1 MPAERVG
8 EPATERWTNQA
19 GEAEDRA
26 EESLIATALLCAVE
40 VANGGEGNWE
50 ERTGAEPL
58 DAAEEDQLLNVL

>member
-8 EPATERWTNQA
+8 EPATERWTDQA
-19 GEAEDRA
+19 REAEDRA

-40 VANGGEGNWE
+40 VANGGERNRE
-50 ERTGAEPL
+50 ERTSAEPL